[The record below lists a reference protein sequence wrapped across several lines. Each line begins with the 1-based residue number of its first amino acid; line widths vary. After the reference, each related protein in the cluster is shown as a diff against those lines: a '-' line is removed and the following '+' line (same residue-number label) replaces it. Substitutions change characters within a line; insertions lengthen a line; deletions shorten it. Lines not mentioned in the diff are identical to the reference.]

1 MYQITI
7 QAPDGVFKS
16 KYKTL
21 AKALDYMLYQSGISI
36 TNYYSYACGRAIEN
50 EIDFIHSNGGAR
62 IVDNYGRVITL
73 SIKGV

>member
-1 MYQITI
+1 MYLITI

-21 AKALDYMLYQSGISI
+21 SRALKYMLDQTGISI
-36 TNYYSYACGRAIEN
+36 TNYYSYACGREIEN